1 MKSFGFLFGI
11 LLVKDGKLEIL
22 VIDSDKIE
30 NKGDNFKLIVFG
42 IGLSFFFGQKLFIFG
57 FKFFEQK
64 FDFSSIS
71 IVILKFVVILEF

>member
-11 LLVKDGKLEIL
+11 LLIKDGNLEIL

-42 IGLSFFFGQKLFIFG
+42 IGLSFFFG
-57 FKFFEQK
+57 
-64 FDFSSIS
+64 
-71 IVILKFVVILEF
+71 